1 MKRGIIL
8 FIVEGHSDQD
18 ALAPYITKRL
28 DKLKRGLSIEVMHG
42 DILTEYIENTKS
54 FKVNA
59 QNIKGEI
66 KKIIENHFKSQRV
79 KAEQIQIKDVIEVIY
94 ITDTDYCYLKK
105 DKVSLNKKEC
115 LNKLFNFNEIEIR
128 KNKIIEFKVIYFS
141 KNLEHILKGSERDFS
156 SEEKKRI
163 SLEFGKKAYEEENF
177 FIETFNNE
185 NLKIWE
191 TYELSYK
198 NIKTCTKRA
207 CNMNNFLDELDS
219 LEKIKT
225 MEKNL

>member
-1 MKRGIIL
+1 MKEIL
-8 FIVEGHSDQD
+8 V
-18 ALAPYITKRL
+18 
-28 DKLKRGLSIEVMHG
+28 
-42 DILTEYIENTKS
+42 
-54 FKVNA
+54 
-59 QNIKGEI
+59 
-66 KKIIENHFKSQRV
+66 
-79 KAEQIQIKDVIEVIY
+79 
-94 ITDTDYCYLKK
+94 LKK
-105 DKVSLNKKEC
+105 
-115 LNKLFNFNEIEIR
+115 R
-128 KNKIIEFKVIYFS
+128 
-141 KNLEHILKGSERDFS
+141 
-156 SEEKKRI
+156 
-163 SLEFGKKAYEEENF
+163 KAYEEENF